1 MGSLEAV
8 ELSECPSHLV
18 EYAANRG
25 LSRIPQMPRIKGSV
39 LRYLPFFVL
48 MGVGGQLSV
57 VSCQKDRSQTNS
69 LWYSRNCLN
78 RGLSRITQMTRII
91 GGVMVVGGNCLK
103 RDFCDLLIYGIVEG
117 MGSCLKRDL

>member
-1 MGSLEAV
+1 MVRMGSLEAV
-8 ELSECPSHLV
+8 ELSECTSHLV

-103 RDFCDLLIYGIVEG
+103 RDLQDL
-117 MGSCLKRDL
+117 

>member
-8 ELSECPSHLV
+8 ELSECTSHLV

-57 VSCQKDRSQTNS
+57 VSCQ
-69 LWYSRNCLN
+69 
-78 RGLSRITQMTRII
+78 LSER
-91 GGVMVVGGNCLK
+91 
-103 RDFCDLLIYGIVEG
+103 
-117 MGSCLKRDL
+117 